1 MSHQDAVVWYLRV
14 EHEKTNAL
22 SVLTATGRVSSRTCP
37 ELGRALASAL
47 DSPAR
52 ALVLDLSGV
61 DYISSPG
68 LRAVEHAKQR
78 LAEQGRPFVVC
89 GLRDSVRAAF
99 TLAGLEGGLAIEPS
113 RQDAVARATSTP
125 PAGGTAC

>member
-1 MSHQDAVVWYLRV
+1 VSHQDAVVWYLRV

-22 SVLTATGRVSSRTCP
+22 SVLTVTGRISSLTGP
-37 ELGRALASAL
+37 ELGRALASAI
-47 DSPAR
+47 DSP

-68 LRAVEHAKQR
+68 LRAVEHAKKR
-78 LAEQGRPFVVC
+78 LAELGRPFVVC
-89 GLRDSVRAAF
+89 GLQDSLKAAF

-113 RQDAVARATSTP
+113 REEAVARAT
-125 PAGGTAC
+125 AGAT

>member
-14 EHEKTNAL
+14 EHENTNAL
-22 SVLTATGRVSSRTCP
+22 SVLTVTGRISSLTGP
-37 ELGRALASAL
+37 ELGRALASAI

-68 LRAVEHAKQR
+68 LRAVEHAKKR
-78 LAEQGRPFVVC
+78 LAELGRPFVVC
-89 GLRDSVRAAF
+89 GLRDAVSAAF
-99 TLAGLEGGLAIEPS
+99 TLAGVERGLAIEPS
-113 RQDAVARATSTP
+113 RNEAVARAIKF
-125 PAGGTAC
+125 

>member
-1 MSHQDAVVWYLRV
+1 VSHQDAVVWYLRV

-22 SVLTATGRVSSRTCP
+22 SVLTVTGRISSLTGP
-37 ELGRALASAL
+37 ELGRALASAI

-68 LRAVEHAKQR
+68 LRAVEHAKKR
-78 LAEQGRPFVVC
+78 LAELGRPFVVC
-89 GLRDSVRAAF
+89 GLQDSLKAAF

-113 RQDAVARATSTP
+113 REEAVARAT
-125 PAGGTAC
+125 AGAT